1 MLRSGAKPMTEP
13 EVLDCPKCGK
23 KGLVRCLHSE
33 DDLFQCV
40 YCDYRHDLTKA
51 KASEG
56 GVDPVFLAIASALLI
71 TLLLLG

>member
-1 MLRSGAKPMTEP
+1 MAEP

-40 YCDYRHDLTKA
+40 YCDYSHDLTKA
-51 KASEG
+51 KDADG
-56 GVDPVFLAIASALLI
+56 GTGTVFLAIASALLI
-71 TLLLLG
+71 ALLLLG

>member
-1 MLRSGAKPMTEP
+1 MTEP

-40 YCDYRHDLTKA
+40 YCDYSHDLTKA
-51 KASEG
+51 SEPKG
-56 GVDPVFLAIASALLI
+56 GTGTILLAIVSALLI
-71 TLLLLG
+71 TLLLFG